1 MVDPNTDLV
10 VELGTRVDR
19 LVGLYRDAKRE
30 NEMLKNE
37 VAQLTSQLKETVS
50 TKADL
55 EEQLGHTKMAKVLEN
70 SAPEEVQQTKNRIN
84 QIVREIDKCIAL
96 LNR

>member
-10 VELGTRVDR
+10 VELGNRVDR
-19 LVGLYRDAKRE
+19 LVELYRATKRE

-37 VAQLTSQLKETVS
+37 VSQLTSQIKESVNS
-50 TKADL
+50 KAVV
-55 EEQLGHTKMAKVLEN
+55 EEQLEHTKMGKVLEN
-70 SAPEEVQQTKNRIN
+70 ASEDIQQTKSRIN

>member
-1 MVDPNTDLV
+1 MVDPNKELV
-10 VELGTRVDR
+10 VELSNRVDR
-19 LVGLYRDAKRE
+19 LVELYRNTKRE

-37 VAQLTSQLKETVS
+37 VSQLTSQLKEAVNS
-50 TKADL
+50 KA
-55 EEQLGHTKMAKVLEN
+55 EIEQQLGHTKIAKVLE
-70 SAPEEVQQTKNRIN
+70 SGPEDVQQTKTRIN

>member
-19 LVGLYRDAKRE
+19 LVQLYRDAKRE

-37 VAQLTSQLKETVS
+37 VSQLTSQLKNAVN
-50 TKADL
+50 TKTNL

-70 SAPEEVQQTKNRIN
+70 APEDVQQTKNRIN

>member
-19 LVGLYRDAKRE
+19 LVQLYRDAKRE
-30 NEMLKNE
+30 NERLKNE
-37 VAQLTSQLKETVS
+37 VSQLTGQLKEAVNSKT
-50 TKADL
+50 DL
-55 EEQLGHTKMAKVLEN
+55 EEQLGNTKMAKVLE
-70 SAPEEVQQTKNRIN
+70 SAPEDVQQTKSRIN

>member
-10 VELGTRVDR
+10 VELGNRVDR
-19 LVGLYRDAKRE
+19 LVQMYRDAKKE
-30 NEMLKNE
+30 NEVLKHE
-37 VAQLTSQLKETVS
+37 VSQLTSQLKEAVN

-55 EEQLGHTKMAKVLEN
+55 EEQLGNTKMAKVLE
-70 SAPEEVQQTKNRIN
+70 SAPEDVQQTKQRIN

>member
-10 VELGTRVDR
+10 VELGDRVDR
-19 LVGLYRDAKRE
+19 LVELYRDAKRE

-37 VAQLTSQLKETVS
+37 VAQLTSQLKESVNTQ
-50 TKADL
+50 ADL
-55 EEQLGHTKMAKVLEN
+55 KEQFEHTKMAKVLEN
-70 SAPEEVQQTKNRIN
+70 APEEVQQTKNRIN

>member
-10 VELGTRVDR
+10 VELGDRVDR
-19 LVGLYRDAKRE
+19 LVELYRDVKRE

-70 SAPEEVQQTKNRIN
+70 SPEEIQQTKSRIN

>member
-10 VELGTRVDR
+10 VELGNRVDR
-19 LVGLYRDAKRE
+19 LMQMYRDAKKE
-30 NEMLKNE
+30 NEVLKHE
-37 VAQLTSQLKETVS
+37 VSQLTSQLKEAVN

-55 EEQLGHTKMAKVLEN
+55 EEQLGNTKMAKVLE
-70 SAPEEVQQTKNRIN
+70 SAPEDVQQTKQRIN

>member
-10 VELGTRVDR
+10 VELGNRVDR
-19 LVGLYRDAKRE
+19 LVDLYRAAKRE

-37 VAQLTSQLKETVS
+37 VSQLTSQLKESVNS
-50 TKADL
+50 KAAV
-55 EEQLGHTKMAKVLEN
+55 EEQLEHAKMGHVLEN
-70 SAPEEVQQTKNRIN
+70 ASEDVQQTKSRIN